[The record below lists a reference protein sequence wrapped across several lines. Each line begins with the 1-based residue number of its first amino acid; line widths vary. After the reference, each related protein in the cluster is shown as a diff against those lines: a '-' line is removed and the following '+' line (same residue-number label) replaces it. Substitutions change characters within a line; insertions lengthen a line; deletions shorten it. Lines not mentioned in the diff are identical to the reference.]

1 MQTSRCAVKAWKV
14 INHHGLNSPVTNLSL
29 AKGKLTKKPFT
40 HDEGANKVET
50 ANNINGAA
58 FSTAVLTSLEEV
70 KRHILNKKYLSHE
83 AFDPHPAKQQ
93 VKNEASPTSNEI
105 SGKQSELGPPPIFSD
120 WSEKEQEIEEQA
132 CGFSWDSEAE
142 DDQFWGYTWDNDP
155 QIKRSN
161 FVESNYVDSA
171 YRIEKD
177 AENSRLLKQFKL
189 LNELGRGS
197 FGCVWKAYDTIDQQ
211 EYAVKIIPMF
221 TGVSEEV
228 LHEPR
233 LHALLSP
240 HPNICRYMGVWKESF
255 TPTLRQ
261 TVWKGNF
268 MTQSDDDSYLD
279 TSLSQPNSEIPKE
292 VLIIQ
297 MELFEMNLKEYLKKR
312 KAVDPIVSLRI
323 FHDVLAGVGQLH
335 RKEYTL
341 LHRDIKPANVFLKI
355 SMEDEFQKASIGDF
369 GLATELQYG
378 IGGVGTVTYAAPE
391 QKNGLRPY
399 NEKADIYPLGLIL
412 FELFN
417 GPWTTECERRME
429 LNNVQHTGSSNS
441 FRLRWQNIANLVD
454 RALSKVPEDRPAVEE
469 IYDVICDELARRDV
483 EKEDDKRDRLSL
495 LREIKLLKKLLAES
509 GVQKAPLE
517 K

>member
-29 AKGKLTKKPFT
+29 AKGKLAKKPFT
-40 HDEGANKVET
+40 PDEGANQVET
-50 ANNINGAA
+50 GNNINGAA
-58 FSTAVLTSLEEV
+58 FPTAVVTSLEEV
-70 KRHILNKKYLSHE
+70 KRHILNKQYLSHE
-83 AFDPHPAKQQ
+83 TFDPHPAKQQ
-93 VKNEASPTSNEI
+93 VINETSPTSN
-105 SGKQSELGPPPIFSD
+105 SGKQSELCPPPIFSD
-120 WSEKEQEIEEQA
+120 WSEKEQEIEEQVFEVA
-132 CGFSWDSEAE
+132 WDSEAE
-142 DDQFWGYTWDNDP
+142 EDQFWECTWDNDP

-177 AENSRLLKQFKL
+177 AENSRLLKQFKML
-189 LNELGRGS
+189 YELGRGA
-197 FGCVWKAYDTIDQQ
+197 FGCVWKVYDTIDQQ
-211 EYAVKIIPMF
+211 EYAVKIIPLY
-221 TGVSEEV
+221 TGISEEV

-268 MTQSDDDSYLD
+268 MTHPDNDSYLD
-279 TSLSQPNSEIPKE
+279 TSLSQPKSEIPKE

-297 MELFEMNLKEYLKKR
+297 MELFEMNLKEYLKNR
-312 KAVDPIVSLRI
+312 NTVDPIVSLRI
-323 FHDVLAGVGQLH
+323 FRDVLAGVGQLH
-335 RKEYTL
+335 RKEYTI

-355 SMEDEFQKASIGDF
+355 SKEDEFQKASIGDF

-378 IGGVGTVTYAAPE
+378 FGGVGTVTYAAPE

-417 GPWTTECERRME
+417 GPWTTESERRME
-429 LNNVQHTGSSNS
+429 LSNVQHTGSSNS
-441 FRLRWQNIANLVD
+441 FRLQWQNIASLVD

-469 IYDVICDELARRDV
+469 IYDIICDELAQRDL
-483 EKEDDKRDRLSL
+483 EEDDHKRDRLSL
-495 LREIKLLKKLLAES
+495 LREIKLLKKLLAE
-509 GVQKAPLE
+509 KAPLE
-517 K
+517 NGK

>member
-29 AKGKLTKKPFT
+29 AKGKLAKKPLT
-40 HDEGANKVET
+40 QDEGANHVET

-58 FSTAVLTSLEEV
+58 FPTAVVTSLEEV
-70 KRHILNKKYLSHE
+70 KRHILNKQYLSHE
-83 AFDPHPAKQQ
+83 AFDPQPAKQQ
-93 VKNEASPTSNEI
+93 VISEASPTSNEV
-105 SGKQSELGPPPIFSD
+105 SGKQSEFGPLPIL
-120 WSEKEQEIEEQA
+120 SEEQEIKEQA
-132 CGFSWDSEAE
+132 FGFSWDSEAE
-142 DDQFWGYTWDNDP
+142 EDQFWGYTWDNDP

-189 LNELGRGS
+189 LYELGRGS
-197 FGCVWKAYDTIDQQ
+197 FGCVWKVYDTIDQQ

-221 TGVSEEV
+221 IGISEEV
-228 LHEPR
+228 MHEPR

-268 MTQSDDDSYLD
+268 MTPPDDDSYLD
-279 TSLSQPNSEIPKE
+279 SPLSQPKSEIPKE

-297 MELFEMNLKEYLKKR
+297 MELFEMNLKEYLNKR
-312 KAVDPIVSLRI
+312 EAVDPIVSLRI

-335 RKEYTL
+335 RKEHTI

-369 GLATELQYG
+369 GLATEQQYG

-391 QKNGLRPY
+391 QKNGLLPY
-399 NEKADIYPLGLIL
+399 NEKADIYSLGLIL

-417 GPWTTECERRME
+417 GPWTTECERILE

-441 FRLRWQNIANLVD
+441 FRIRWQNIANLVD
-454 RALSKVPEDRPAVEE
+454 RALSTVPEDRPAVEE
-469 IYDVICDELARRDV
+469 IYDIICDELAERYV
-483 EKEDDKRDRLSL
+483 EEDDHKRDRLSL

-509 GVQKAPLE
+509 SVQKAPLE